1 MTGRRRG
8 RCQRGPSTADP
19 AGPGLAVVV
28 LGLTSAIAWGAG
40 DFTGGWAGRR
50 APVLTIAIIVD
61 IVGAI
66 AMVGVAVAI
75 GERFPGPATFALA
88 ALAGVFAVAG
98 IVGLYTGLAVGR
110 MGVVAPVT
118 GVLAAVLPVVVGFVA
133 QGVPPPAVLIGIVLA
148 LVAVVLVS
156 ASADTSGRRSGIEY
170 GLIGGIGLGF
180 FNVAIGAFPEHLVAW
195 PLVIIKVASLV
206 PIVLIV
212 VLGRR
217 DWRIP
222 VAILPIVLVG
232 AFADLAGNGLYI
244 LATQAGRRDVA
255 AMLSSLYPVTT
266 VILAVVLLHER
277 VTNSHLVGIL
287 TAGIAVALIA
297 LGSTAPAA

>member
-1 MTGRRRG
+1 LRPPRRER
-8 RCQRGPSTADP
+8 STADP

-28 LGLTSAIAWGAG
+28 LGLASAVAWGAG

-50 APVLTIAIIVD
+50 SPILTIAIIVD
-61 IVGAI
+61 ALGAI
-66 AMVGVAVAI
+66 AMVGIAVAT
-75 GERFPGPATFALA
+75 GERFPNPTTVALS

-98 IVGLYTGLAVGR
+98 ILGLYTGLAVGR

-118 GVLAAVLPVVVGFVA
+118 GVIAAVLPVTVGLVA
-133 QGVPPPAVLIGIVLA
+133 QGWPGPAVAIGIALA
-148 LVAVVLVS
+148 LLAVVLVS
-156 ASADTSGRRSGIEY
+156 GSADSSGRRSGIEY
-170 GLIGGIGLGF
+170 GLLGGVGLGF

-195 PLVIIKVASLV
+195 PLVIIKIFSLI
-206 PIVLIV
+206 PIVLLV

-217 DWRIP
+217 DWRVPAAIIP
-222 VAILPIVLVG
+222 IILFG

-266 VILAVVLLHER
+266 VILAVVLLQER
-277 VTNSHLVGIL
+277 VTRSHLVGIV
-287 TAGIAVALIA
+287 TAAIAVALIA
-297 LGSTAPAA
+297 LGSTSPTL